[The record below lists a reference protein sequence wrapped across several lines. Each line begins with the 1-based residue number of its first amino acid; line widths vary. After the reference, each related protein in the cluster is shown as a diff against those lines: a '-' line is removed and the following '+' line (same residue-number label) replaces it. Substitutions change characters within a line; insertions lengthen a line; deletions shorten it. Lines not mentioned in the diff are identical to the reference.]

1 LIFKK
6 TLTYSIIQDTLEN
19 EALVYCSGLSMTKL
33 VTAGK
38 LIVVEGIDG
47 AGKSTLAARVVSLLQ
62 EDNCQVLLTREPG
75 GTQGGATI
83 RACLTDGVGR
93 QVPEAEYL
101 LFAADRALH
110 VAQVVLPALQRGT
123 IVVSDRM
130 IDSSYAYQ
138 VCGRGIDAS
147 LVNAVNQWT
156 MKGIVPD
163 LTIYLAIDY
172 SAAQQRLQ
180 KNVRSGELL
189 HYDQERADFFRRVI
203 RGYDALYAN
212 RKDVIKLDAM
222 QKVETNAQVV
232 HQHICALM
240 GS

>member
-1 LIFKK
+1 
-6 TLTYSIIQDTLEN
+6 
-19 EALVYCSGLSMTKL
+19 MTKL

-38 LIVVEGIDG
+38 LIVFEGIDG

-62 EDNCQVLLTREPG
+62 EDSCQVLLTREPG
-75 GTQGGATI
+75 GTPEGLTI
-83 RACLTDGVGR
+83 RTWLGQGMAHKVS
-93 QVPEAEYL
+93 EAEYL
-101 LFAADRALH
+101 LFAADRAFH

-123 IVVSDRM
+123 VVLSDRM
-130 IDSSYAYQ
+130 ADSSYVYQ
-138 VCGRGIDAS
+138 VCGRGIDGAM
-147 LVNAVNQWT
+147 VNAVNEWT

-172 SAAQQRLQ
+172 TTAQQRLN
-180 KNVRSGELL
+180 KEFRPGELV

-203 RGYDALYAN
+203 RGYDSLYAN
-212 RKDVIKLDAM
+212 RKDVIKLDAT
-222 QKVETNAQVV
+222 QKIETNAQIV

>member
-1 LIFKK
+1 LIFEK

-38 LIVVEGIDG
+38 LIVFEGIDG
-47 AGKSTLAARVVSLLQ
+47 AGKSTLATRVVSLLQ
-62 EDNCQVLLTREPG
+62 EDSCQVLLTREPG
-75 GTQGGATI
+75 GTQGGTTI
-83 RACLTDGVGR
+83 RGCLSEGIGR

-123 IVVSDRM
+123 IVISDRM

-138 VCGRGIDAS
+138 VCGRGIDGSMVHAI
-147 LVNAVNQWT
+147 NQWT

-172 SAAQQRLQ
+172 ATAQQRLN
-180 KNVRSGELL
+180 KTIRSGELM
-189 HYDQERADFFRRVI
+189 HYDQERADFFRRVT
-203 RGYDALYAN
+203 RGYDSLYAN
-212 RKDVIKLDAM
+212 RDDVIKLDAT
-222 QKVETNAQVV
+222 QKVETNAQIV